1 MDPIGI
7 IDESP
12 PFWLGGRGSRYCD
25 DTAPDMPS
33 ALREAGEWLASG
45 ATKVA
50 LVTTRWC
57 DVEQTVREDELL
69 VTLEGHDAL
78 WPDDED
84 DE

>member
-7 IDESP
+7 IDETDL
-12 PFWLGGRGSRYCD
+12 LGGRGDRCLD

-33 ALREAGEWLASG
+33 ALQQAGEWLAVG

-50 LVTTRWC
+50 LVATRWC
-57 DVEQTVREDELL
+57 DVEHTVREGQLL
-69 VTLEGHDAL
+69 VTIEGHDAL

>member
-7 IDESP
+7 IDETDL
-12 PFWLGGRGSRYCD
+12 LGGRGDRLLD

-33 ALREAGEWLASG
+33 ALQQAGDWLAVG

-57 DVEQTVREDELL
+57 NVEQAEREGELL

>member
-12 PFWLGGRGSRYCD
+12 PLWLGGRGSRYCD

-33 ALREAGEWLASG
+33 ALREAGEWLAAG

-50 LVTTRWC
+50 LV
-57 DVEQTVREDELL
+57 
-69 VTLEGHDAL
+69 
-78 WPDDED
+78 
-84 DE
+84 

>member
-7 IDESP
+7 IDESY
-12 PFWLGGRGSRYCD
+12 RSYHRDVRYCD

-33 ALREAGEWLASG
+33 ALREAGEWLAAG

-57 DVEQTVREDELL
+57 NVENTVCEGELL
-69 VTLEGHDAL
+69 ITLEGHDAL
-78 WPDDED
+78 WPDLDEG
-84 DE
+84 DER